1 MDTTT
6 KRSEGSCGYVAYD
19 GNVREHDDEEQSWAF
34 LGFFGIFRGIFR
46 FMGIL
51 GNSWGFVEIF
61 LFFNIFKIFMVR
73 IFRDFSGFV
82 GDF

>member
-34 LGFFGIFRGIFR
+34 FRIFWGSFAV
-46 FMGIL
+46 FL
-51 GNSWGFVEIF
+51 DSWGFLGIRGDTWRFFDF
-61 LFFNIFKIFMVR
+61 LG
-73 IFRDFSGFV
+73 FSRFLWYGFL
-82 GDF
+82 GILEDL